1 MVRLSQAVTK
11 GINAMATTKVTVK
24 PIESMLKYNRAFSG
38 SGTDTDI
45 VVSSVR
51 TLTLSLSLS
60 HALRLSSLSFS
71 LCLPLSES

>member
-60 HALRLSSLSFS
+60 RSPPLFSFVLTLSPAL
-71 LCLPLSES
+71 